1 MARGFFHAQGR
12 PPGPRPRSE
21 SARKET
27 LMKTEVTTDELEALR
42 TEINAL
48 DDELIR
54 LWQRR
59 AAVSKRI
66 GEIRMANGGTR
77 LVLDRERAILEK
89 YRTALGED
97 GVQIAML
104 VLRAG
109 RGPL

>member
-1 MARGFFHAQGR
+1 MAA
-12 PPGPRPRSE
+12 
-21 SARKET
+21 T
-27 LMKTEVTTDELEALR
+27 TEVTTDELDSLR

>member
-1 MARGFFHAQGR
+1 MTA
-12 PPGPRPRSE
+12 
-21 SARKET
+21 
-27 LMKTEVTTDELEALR
+27 KTEVTTDELDDLR
-42 TEINAL
+42 TEINAM
-48 DDELIR
+48 DDEIIR
-54 LWQRR
+54 LWRRR

-89 YRTALGED
+89 YRAALGED

-104 VLRAG
+104 VLRSG

>member
-1 MARGFFHAQGR
+1 MTA
-12 PPGPRPRSE
+12 
-21 SARKET
+21 SAEIAP
-27 LMKTEVTTDELEALR
+27 DELQDLR
-42 TEINAL
+42 VEIDAL
-48 DDELIR
+48 DAEIIR

-59 AAVSKRI
+59 AEVSKRV

-89 YRTALGED
+89 YRAALGDD

-104 VLRAG
+104 VLRSG